1 MIKILSN
8 EKNLIF
14 LIGLFPLIFITGP
27 FLTDSFV
34 IVLDIFFI
42 IFFLREA
49 KEKKI
54 FFFNYFKFEIFSLL
68 LFWILSI
75 VSSLNSENISTSFLK
90 SLLHIRFYIFLLSII
105 FFANKFLNNFI
116 IKKYFYLL
124 LSSILIITSLSMII
138 EVIVKFLF
146 HLDIISF
153 TFKTYQTSRYSG
165 LFFEELIIGSFLSK
179 ILIIYMVLIFNKK
192 NFNKFDYFTI
202 FLGTITIFLSGE
214 RIAFITFG
222 MFLIIYS
229 VLSRNKINLKLYAIL
244 FFLTVSTIIASL
256 AFNEEMN
263 SRYNKFFIFLK
274 DNMTNQTNTNKLI
287 SSYNYFDLFSSAI
300 NVWEKNKSFGVGV
313 RNYREKCK
321 EIYNQKGLSTD
332 KFCSTHPHN
341 YYLEILAETGFYG
354 LLSFVIFLLIVI
366 TKTSISKKLDKNN
379 KLLTIFLFVLIFWPA
394 ASTGSYFNNYNSGIL
409 WYLIAFIMYNK
420 FINDNSIKL

>member
-1 MIKILSN
+1 MSIIVLDKLIIMIKILSN

-14 LIGLFPLIFITGP
+14 LIGLFPLLFITGP

-192 NFNKFDYFTI
+192 ILINSIILLFFGNHNYFFIRRKNCIYYFWNVFDY
-202 FLGTITIFLSGE
+202 
-214 RIAFITFG
+214 
-222 MFLIIYS
+222 
-229 VLSRNKINLKLYAIL
+229 
-244 FFLTVSTIIASL
+244 
-256 AFNEEMN
+256 
-263 SRYNKFFIFLK
+263 
-274 DNMTNQTNTNKLI
+274 
-287 SSYNYFDLFSSAI
+287 
-300 NVWEKNKSFGVGV
+300 
-313 RNYREKCK
+313 
-321 EIYNQKGLSTD
+321 
-332 KFCSTHPHN
+332 
-341 YYLEILAETGFYG
+341 
-354 LLSFVIFLLIVI
+354 LLSAL
-366 TKTSISKKLDKNN
+366 KK
-379 KLLTIFLFVLIFWPA
+379 
-394 ASTGSYFNNYNSGIL
+394 
-409 WYLIAFIMYNK
+409 
-420 FINDNSIKL
+420 

>member
-192 NFNKFDYFTI
+192 KF
-202 FLGTITIFLSGE
+202 
-214 RIAFITFG
+214 
-222 MFLIIYS
+222 
-229 VLSRNKINLKLYAIL
+229 
-244 FFLTVSTIIASL
+244 
-256 AFNEEMN
+256 
-263 SRYNKFFIFLK
+263 
-274 DNMTNQTNTNKLI
+274 
-287 SSYNYFDLFSSAI
+287 
-300 NVWEKNKSFGVGV
+300 
-313 RNYREKCK
+313 
-321 EIYNQKGLSTD
+321 
-332 KFCSTHPHN
+332 
-341 YYLEILAETGFYG
+341 
-354 LLSFVIFLLIVI
+354 
-366 TKTSISKKLDKNN
+366 
-379 KLLTIFLFVLIFWPA
+379 
-394 ASTGSYFNNYNSGIL
+394 
-409 WYLIAFIMYNK
+409 
-420 FINDNSIKL
+420 